1 MSDYR
6 MLCSL
11 EVIHEFYASPS
22 RTGLQ
27 FVPSPDASAW
37 LRRTGS
43 FFRASGGR
51 LDLFAPPGVLDDAS
65 SVALT
70 FSVQAAD
77 PLFVNVTP
85 ALTGDGGLAR
95 FDSGEA
101 ELDTGTGR
109 WLLGTAATGITAMT
123 GGEHQPVAA
132 LPAFEVVLRLT
143 GHEDESRRNFALRLH
158 SRVTFWKYVL
168 VGGWAVQQ
176 PMVVDLDQMTEFGIA
191 EEVLSADRTP
201 ALAICSL
208 SPLPLQEH
216 SNRRFQLRNA
226 AGAVLVQR
234 LPTASASSLVR
245 ESIAGRPALVSEI
258 FVHR

>member
-1 MSDYR
+1 

-11 EVIHEFYASPS
+11 EVIHESYASPS

-27 FVPSPDASAW
+27 FVASPDASAW
-37 LRRTGS
+37 LRHTGS
-43 FFRASGGR
+43 LVRASGGR
-51 LDLFAPPGVLDDAS
+51 LDLFAPPGILDDAS

-70 FSVQAAD
+70 FSVHAAD
-77 PLFVNVTP
+77 PLFFNVTP
-85 ALTGDGGLAR
+85 ALTGDRGLAR

-109 WLLGTAATGITAMT
+109 WLLGTSATGITAMT

-143 GHEDESRRNFALRLH
+143 GHEVESRRNFALQLH
-158 SRVTFWKYVL
+158 SRATFWKYVL
-168 VGGWAVQQ
+168 VGGWVGQQ

-191 EEVLSADRTP
+191 EEVLLADRTP

-208 SPLPLQEH
+208 SPLPLQER
-216 SNRRFQLRNA
+216 SNRRLQLCNA
-226 AGAVLVQR
+226 AGTVLVQR
-234 LPTASASSLVR
+234 LPAAGAGAMVTASM
-245 ESIAGRPALVSEI
+245 AGRPALVSEI